1 MQSMQ
6 NKHARYSGHG
16 HGRARQGTA
25 GHGRARALVQKSEAG
40 LLSQV
45 CQAKKVE
52 QSRTK
57 SKLAKAE
64 GSESR
69 NMMECEPW
77 KSLICLQGTKCDKVS
92 ASCTKV
98 YHSHAWYVPLPIP
111 WLISVRL
118 TPFTQFTPFA
128 CYTCLQ
134 LERTVSVFF
143 EHPVRT

>member
-1 MQSMQ
+1 MMQSMQ
-6 NKHARYSGHG
+6 NKHARYSGHGHGRAG

-69 NMMECEPW
+69 NMMECEP
-77 KSLICLQGTKCDKVS
+77 
-92 ASCTKV
+92 
-98 YHSHAWYVPLPIP
+98 
-111 WLISVRL
+111 
-118 TPFTQFTPFA
+118 
-128 CYTCLQ
+128 
-134 LERTVSVFF
+134 
-143 EHPVRT
+143 

>member
-16 HGRARQGTA
+16 HGRA

-69 NMMECEPW
+69 NMMECEP
-77 KSLICLQGTKCDKVS
+77 
-92 ASCTKV
+92 
-98 YHSHAWYVPLPIP
+98 
-111 WLISVRL
+111 
-118 TPFTQFTPFA
+118 
-128 CYTCLQ
+128 
-134 LERTVSVFF
+134 
-143 EHPVRT
+143 